1 MKCGWCETFNG
12 TELRR
17 GTPFNVVVIA
27 DQLSRCNSMLSEMV
41 SEGKMLDAMFNA
53 TAKARAPRGNEKVN
67 NDGKATEEK
76 KEDN

>member
-12 TELRR
+12 TELHR

-41 SEGKMLDAMFNA
+41 SEGEMLDARFSA
-53 TAKARAPRGNEKVN
+53 TSKEHTPRGNEKVN
-67 NDGKATEEK
+67 NGGKETEEK